1 MHESRRSARG
11 EETGVSGMMK
21 KLKRRL
27 SWTIKGARPL
37 DGSLSELA
45 EHLTIDDTSNS
56 NDTFFGRPMSVPLQH
71 NGESDFLLL
80 LGKGPAADCSVS
92 LCLCLSVCLS
102 VCLSLSLSLSRRV

>member
-1 MHESRRSARG
+1 M
-11 EETGVSGMMK
+11 SGMMK

-56 NDTFFGRPMSVPLQH
+56 NDTFLGRPMSVPLQH
-71 NGESDFLLL
+71 NGECSRPFLLSLWL
-80 LGKGPAADCSVS
+80 L
-92 LCLCLSVCLS
+92 
-102 VCLSLSLSLSRRV
+102 LSLFSRKIRSLADSFV